1 MSGRQD
7 RQANSAILGYSYQ
20 FLHTIKDMLSGGE
33 EEKFLLEGIE
43 DLDVIKSDEIDLI
56 QYKYHEEKNLSN
68 SLVAKPITLMYNH
81 FLQHENSSYKYR
93 LFIKGKNN
101 NFEINVSNFQKMF
114 KIKASKEHQITTK
127 NDEGKIVP
135 DEDYQD
141 SCKINSFI
149 SKFELQEVPDFEAL
163 EKEVIAL
170 IRDTLNISDKES
182 ECQVYPFAYKWVN
195 EKSRQKEKSNRW
207 TTKVEFINELCSTK
221 KQNDFSLMKRLYG
234 EKIVVKKIKEELKNK
249 NVKKNSVDHVFVI
262 NNHDS
267 HDTAQLITNLVK
279 KFTYRENKNDIRVP
293 LFIVE
298 NMSNLKKEIVTISRT
313 ENLALVFNDGF
324 EDYGFDQSVFN
335 REYIVTGNP
344 KILKTNYNF
353 KIISKQT
360 YLEKKI
366 ELKNPAYFFIRE
378 TIEVENSSKVFLLN
392 GLENNSI
399 LSIFNN

>member
-1 MSGRQD
+1 MVD

-43 DLDVIKSDEIDLI
+43 DLDVIKSSETDLI
-56 QYKYHEEKNLSN
+56 QYKYHEEKNLNN

-81 FLQHENSSYKYR
+81 FLQHENGSYKYR
-93 LFIKGKNN
+93 LFIKGKKN
-101 NFEINVSNFQKMF
+101 NFEISVSNFQKMF
-114 KIKASKEHQITTK
+114 GIKASTDHQIK
-127 NDEGKIVP
+127 KKGDKGEVVL
-135 DEDYQD
+135 DDRYQD
-141 SCKINSFI
+141 KDRLKLFI
-149 SKFELQEVPDFEAL
+149 DNFELQEVPDFETL
-163 EKEVIAL
+163 EKEVIEL

-195 EKSRQKEKSNRW
+195 EKSRQKDESNRR
-207 TTKVEFINELCSTK
+207 TTKVEFINELRFTK

-234 EKIVVKKIKEELKNK
+234 EKFVANKIKEELKNK
-249 NVKKNSVDHVFVI
+249 NVKKNSVNHVFVI

-279 KFTYRENKNDIRVP
+279 KFTYRENKSDIRVP

-324 EDYGFDQSVFN
+324 EDYGFDKSVFN
-335 REYIVTGNP
+335 RAYIFKGNP
-344 KILKTNYNF
+344 KILEANYNF

-366 ELKNPAYFFIRE
+366 ELEDPAYFFIRE

-392 GLENNSI
+392 GLESNSI
-399 LSIFNN
+399 LSIFN